1 MGRPQTLL
9 TRQGRVWGQNKT
21 LDTVTVSCTSISDR
35 ETMVVLQ
42 ASEVSRNSLHT
53 GAVSAHRSLLP
64 VKNKCAAIQVANSE
78 DEKIPLVSYPG
89 HMGPLFPLPCGLGMR
104 LGFLTKRT
112 HTARYIVLVYS
123 TLYLYT
129 SHNSMTWPNTSK
141 VLDCVRKERLE
152 NPNIFVMLAKFSMA
166 L

>member
-1 MGRPQTLL
+1 M
-9 TRQGRVWGQNKT
+9 
-21 LDTVTVSCTSISDR
+21 
-35 ETMVVLQ
+35 
-42 ASEVSRNSLHT
+42 
-53 GAVSAHRSLLP
+53 
-64 VKNKCAAIQVANSE
+64 KNKCAAMQVVDSE
-78 DEKIPLVSYPG
+78 NEKIPLVSYPG
-89 HMGPLFPLPCGLGMR
+89 HMGPFFLLPCGLGMR
-104 LGFLTKRT
+104 LVFLVMKRT

>member
-1 MGRPQTLL
+1 MKLST
-9 TRQGRVWGQNKT
+9 
-21 LDTVTVSCTSISDR
+21 
-35 ETMVVLQ
+35 
-42 ASEVSRNSLHT
+42 H
-53 GAVSAHRSLLP
+53 GAVSAPLH
-64 VKNKCAAIQVANSE
+64 VKNKCAAIQVANSK
-78 DEKIPLVSYPG
+78 DIFSLVSYSG
-89 HMGPLFPLPCGLGMR
+89 HMGPQFVLSCGLGMR
-104 LGFLTKRT
+104 LVFLMKRT

-141 VLDCVRKERLE
+141 VLDCVRRERLE